1 MVHLHMNL
9 EYYFSV
15 PVNVDVDGGVDMK
28 DLHKKIEQHSSDLV
42 IFKS

>member
-1 MVHLHMNL
+1 MVHLHIN
-9 EYYFSV
+9 FISV

-28 DLHKKIEQHSSDLV
+28 DLHKKIEQHSTDLV